1 MAQHAA
7 FLEFGGFRID
17 VANRLLLR
25 GDAPVALTPKAF
37 DTLWTLVDQR
47 HRVVPKDELLEAVW
61 PGTFVTEATLT
72 QNVYVLRKALDDG
85 DGKRWIRTV
94 PRRGYRFDG
103 TVTPVAAPPEGS
115 GDQAADRRVGAARS
129 RSQEIEVIRSLA
141 VLPLHPL
148 APGAEDAFLGLG
160 LADAV
165 ITSLSNVRQLA
176 VRATS
181 AILRYVDVVERD
193 PVVVGRELAV
203 DGVLE
208 GTVQHLGTRLR
219 VTLQLVSVAR
229 GVACW
234 AESFQGAYSDLF
246 VAQEAIAREVV
257 ARLRVTLTRQEDVR
271 LTERPTHSLEAYRT
285 YVRGR
290 YFWNRRTAADLR
302 RAIELFREAV
312 ALDPDYARA
321 YSGLA
326 DALILLPFYGSA
338 QPTES
343 FRQAREAAR
352 RALNLD
358 DSLAEA
364 HTSLAYTDFVYSRDW
379 QTAENGFRHAMAC
392 SSDYPTAY
400 HWYAFMLTA
409 LGRHQE
415 AIQLATRAHEL
426 EPFSL
431 VISTDLAM
439 AYYFARRIDEAVD
452 QLTGVL
458 EVAPS
463 FGYAHFALAFGLSEL
478 GRHASAVAA
487 ARRATDLLTESGAA
501 RAALGYTLAHGGYHD
516 EARQVLES
524 LRQDRRSSLASHRA
538 LVLAGLGD
546 LDQALAELRR
556 GSEERSRFVAFLGV
570 WPAFD
575 PLRSDPRFHELLKRL
590 GLDRDDPRP
599 GDG

>member
-1 MAQHAA
+1 MAQPVA
-7 FLEFGGFRID
+7 FLEFGDFCID

-25 GDAPVALTPKAF
+25 GDTEVALTPKAF
-37 DTLWTLVDQR
+37 DTLLALVEQR
-47 HRVVPKDELLEAVW
+47 HRVVYKKDLLEAVW
-61 PGTFVTEATLT
+61 PETYVSEATLT
-72 QNVYVLRKALDDG
+72 QNVYVLRKALDTG
-85 DGKRWIRTV
+85 DGKRWIQTV
-94 PRRGYRFDG
+94 TRRGYRFEG
-103 TVTPVAAPPEGS
+103 KVTAVAADAPADPAAVS
-115 GDQAADRRVGAARS
+115 ADRHRLDARA
-129 RSQEIEVIRSLA
+129 QEIDAIRSLA

-148 APGAEDAFLGLG
+148 AAGDEDALLGLG

-181 AILRYVDVVERD
+181 AILRYVDVIERD
-193 PVVVGRELAV
+193 PVAIGRELAV

-234 AESFQGAYSDLF
+234 AESFQGAYNDLF
-246 VAQEAIAREVV
+246 AAQEAIAREVV
-257 ARLRVTLTRQEDVR
+257 ARLRVTLTRQEHVR
-271 LTERPTHSLEAYRT
+271 LTKRPTHSLEAHRT
-285 YVRGR
+285 YIRGR

-302 RAIELFREAV
+302 RSIQLFRETV

-326 DALILLPFYGSA
+326 DALILLPFYGTV
-338 QPTES
+338 QPAES

-352 RALNLD
+352 RAVELD
-358 DSLAEA
+358 ASLAEA

-379 QTAENGFRHAMAC
+379 QAAENGFRHAMAC
-392 SSDYPTAY
+392 GSDYPTAY

-409 LGRHQE
+409 LGRHDE
-415 AIQLATRAHEL
+415 AIELATRAHEL
-426 EPFSL
+426 EPLSL

-439 AYYFARRIDEAVD
+439 AHYFARRTEEAVD
-452 QLTGVL
+452 QLGDVL

-478 GRHASAVAA
+478 GRHPLAIAA
-487 ARRATDLLTESGAA
+487 ARKSTELLTESGAA
-501 RAALGYTLAHGGYHD
+501 RAALGYTLARGGRLD
-516 EARQVLES
+516 QARQVLES
-524 LRQDRRSSLASHRA
+524 LSRDHGSSLASHRA

-546 LDQALAELRR
+546 VDRALVELDR
-556 GSEERSRFVAFLGV
+556 GREERSRFVAFLGV

-575 PLRSDPRFHELLKRL
+575 PLRSDPRFEALLERL
-590 GLDRDDPRP
+590 GLAQSDA
-599 GDG
+599 